1 MSWKKNKK
9 TKNVSFSL
17 ALACHWFNWLAS
29 CGDGCMQSVNTKSKS
44 PNPIQPFNAFAF
56 FRLFLRSRREQ
67 INFLLAMLFLTPRAR
82 NWGLVGSP
90 RRRKRSEPFASSK
103 QKTTVGPF
111 NLVTRGVYARC
122 KRESLFHIYVC
133 VYSSP
138 LQVFTRS
145 WGHLYCA
152 VYDARRK

>member
-1 MSWKKNKK
+1 MSWKKTKK
-9 TKNVSFSL
+9 NMSFSL

-56 FRLFLRSRREQ
+56 FRLFQRSRREQ
-67 INFLLAMLFLTPRAR
+67 INFLLVMLFLTPRAR

-90 RRRKRSEPFASSK
+90 RRRKRSDPFASSK

-111 NLVTRGVYARC
+111 NLVTRWVYARC

-145 WGHLYCA
+145 WGHL
-152 VYDARRK
+152 